1 MYNFIAAGFS
11 TRYMCGCKP
20 TARTLYVHVAIDY
33 NYGIKSCMLL
43 LHIKP
48 SLFLTLQTSNSST
61 FLLHEVA
68 KHPEVQEKLLHE
80 IKAVV
85 GDKTTATY
93 EDLQKMTLVRNCIKE
108 TLR

>member
-1 MYNFIAAGFS
+1 MY
-11 TRYMCGCKP
+11 GCEP
-20 TARTLYVHVAIDY
+20 TARTLYVDYMQCLCLHLNVHVHVCCY
-33 NYGIKSCMLL
+33 F
-43 LHIKP
+43 
-48 SLFLTLQTSNSST
+48 FLTLQTSNSST

-80 IKAVV
+80 IKAVL

-108 TLR
+108 TMR

>member
-1 MYNFIAAGFS
+1 MRAHSY
-11 TRYMCGCKP
+11 
-20 TARTLYVHVAIDY
+20 IDY
-33 NYGIKSCMLL
+33 NYAMSVFTRSYHDIVMSMAVYMLCIL

-48 SLFLTLQTSNSST
+48 SMNTYVFLTLQTSNSST
-61 FLLHEVA
+61 FLLHELA

-80 IKAVV
+80 IKAVL